1 MFGWTRLGHLGWSGA
16 GSRANAGHL
25 RRHVQAVAK
34 ARGVPLC
41 LLVEEALR
49 CIVAPEPFATPAEAD
64 AEIEALQADVLK
76 RDLSPVNLLAFCSR
90 LAST

>member
-1 MFGWTRLGHLGWSGA
+1 
-16 GSRANAGHL
+16 
-25 RRHVQAVAK
+25 
-34 ARGVPLC
+34 
-41 LLVEEALR
+41 LVEEALR